1 VGILMRLDQLA
12 AAASLAAATAAALA
26 LGACYDPRL
35 SDCTVRC
42 ASSDDCGPGQA
53 CTAQG
58 YCAAPDHACTTGSS
72 DATVD
77 AATPPADAGKKPDA
91 GPTRLVQLHVTVT
104 TGGKVRVDGGGGGGT
119 CDGDS
124 PQGGNCSYSV
134 LEATT
139 VTLKATPRGG
149 YELERWTSIVCSTAG
164 ETCVLTLFAPLT
176 EVAARFVLKH

>member
-1 VGILMRLDQLA
+1 MGILMRLHRLA
-12 AAASLAAATAAALA
+12 ASPSLALATAAALA

-42 ASSDDCGPGQA
+42 ASGDDCGPGQA

-58 YCAAPDHACTTGSS
+58 YCAAPDHACSTSS
-72 DATVD
+72 TVD
-77 AATPPADAGKKPDA
+77 AAPPADAGKKPDA
-91 GPTRLVQLHVTVT
+91 GPTRLMQLHVTVT
-104 TGGKVRVDGGGGGGT
+104 TGGKVRLDGGGSGT

-134 LEATT
+134 PEATI

-149 YELERWTSIVCSTAG
+149 YELERWTSTVCATAG
-164 ETCVLTLFAPLT
+164 ETCVVTPFVPLT
-176 EVAARFVLKH
+176 EIAARFVPKH